1 VNILKRQILDEM
13 LRNNNGFLRTSEAVA
28 VGISRE
34 YLGEYVRKND
44 MERVA
49 HGLYM
54 SKDAWDDELYVIQVR
69 YPAAVFSH
77 ETALYLLGLAE
88 REPNEFSVTLKADA
102 NTTGLRKD
110 SVKVYRVKENLLE
123 EGIADTLSPSG
134 HRLRTYNA
142 ERTIC
147 DLFRSR
153 SGIEVQDLQSAVKAY
168 VRLKEKNIPL
178 LLRYAKEFRVE
189 KYVRQYLEVLL

>member
-1 VNILKRQILDEM
+1 MKREILDSL
-13 LRNNNGFLRTSEAVA
+13 LRENNGFLRTSEAVA
-28 VGISRE
+28 AGISRE
-34 YLGEYVRKND
+34 YLGEYVRKNGL
-44 MERVA
+44 ERAA

-54 SKDAWDDELYVIQVR
+54 SQDAWDDGMYVLQVR

-88 REPNEFSVTLKADA
+88 REPSIFSVTLKASA

-110 SVKVYRVKENLLE
+110 GIKVYRVKENLLG
-123 EGIADTLSPSG
+123 EGVIDTVSPSG
-134 HRLRTYNA
+134 HPLRAYCA

-153 SGIEVQDLQSAVKAY
+153 SGIEVQDLQAAVKGY
-168 VRLKEKNIPL
+168 IRRGEKNIPL

-189 KYVRQYLEVLL
+189 KLVRQYLEVLL

>member
-1 VNILKRQILDEM
+1 VVNLKKDVLDS
-13 LRNNNGFLRTSEAVA
+13 LLNNNNGFLRTSEAVA
-28 VGISRE
+28 AGISRE
-34 YLGEYVRKND
+34 YLGEYVRKNGL
-44 MERVA
+44 ERIA

-54 SKDAWDDELYVIQVR
+54 SQDAWDDGLYVLQVR

-88 REPNEFSVTLKADA
+88 REPSVFSVTLKAGA
-102 NTTGLRKD
+102 NTTGLRND
-110 SVKVYRVKENLLE
+110 GVKVYRVKETLLS
-123 EGIADTLSPSG
+123 EGAIDAVSPSG
-134 HRLRTYNA
+134 HPLRAYNA

-153 SGIEVQDLQSAVKAY
+153 SGIEAQDLQAAVKRY
-168 VRLKEKNIPL
+168 VRLNGKNIPL

-189 KYVRQYLEVLL
+189 KLVRQYLKVLV